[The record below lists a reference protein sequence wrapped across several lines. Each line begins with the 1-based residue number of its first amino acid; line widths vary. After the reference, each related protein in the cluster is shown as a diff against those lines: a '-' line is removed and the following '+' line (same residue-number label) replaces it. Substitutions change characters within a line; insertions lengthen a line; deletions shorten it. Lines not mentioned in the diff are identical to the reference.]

1 MLVALMARDKPKSLD
16 IRKANRAAHLDYIEA
31 TGVVSMAGPFLD
43 ENGSMTGSLVILDV
57 ADMDAARS
65 WAENDPYAKAGLF
78 ETVVLS
84 EWKKV
89 VG

>member
-16 IRKANRAAHLDYIEA
+16 IRKANRSAHLGYIEE
-31 TGVVSMAGPFLD
+31 TGIVSMAGPFLD
-43 ENGSMTGSLVILDV
+43 ETGNMTGSLVILEV
-57 ADMDAARS
+57 PDMAAARS

-89 VG
+89 IG

>member
-1 MLVALMARDKPKSLD
+1 MS
-16 IRKANRAAHLDYIEA
+16 
-31 TGVVSMAGPFLD
+31 
-43 ENGSMTGSLVILDV
+43 GSLVILDV
-57 ADMDAARS
+57 PDMDAARS

>member
-1 MLVALMARDKPKSLD
+1 MLVALMARDKPQSLD
-16 IRKANRAAHLDYIEA
+16 IRQANRAAHLDYIEA